1 MTAYKDIVDKAGLAT
16 FLEQTKLKFTKL
28 NGGNVVSSSNT
39 SPFIS
44 VSNNTSK
51 IDFWG
56 GATKEKGGALQLIG
70 GDNVNCGDG
79 YKNSWVLSSNGVEL
93 KGQGTKL
100 TFGDVPLPKT
110 VNNVVPDSSG
120 NISLNIPSKTS
131 DLTNDKGFLV
141 ANDIANKVDKSSLAT
156 VATSGSYND
165 LKNKPTIPD
174 ITVDTALS
182 KTSSNAIANKAVK
195 NSLYFYVG
203 NTAPADP
210 IENMIWLNPSELEQ
224 TVIDLSS
231 CVKSVNGTQPDG
243 NGNVSIEKVAT
254 ADNATADG
262 KGNVIADTYS
272 TKSQA
277 QSDMTTL
284 QSSLEAKIT
293 ALSNELAT
301 YKSTVSDLLLKLRK
315 MTYPVSLETSE
326 LSKLTSAAVGSGSI
340 YLSQSWRNFDGLLI
354 EYTDDSGRYSMTCY
368 LSTWEHERR
377 IANAL
382 ALGVNSY
389 GLFYGGIYWFCNPST
404 STNTTLTN
412 VTENCKI
419 QAIYGVKLKAVS

>member
-1 MTAYKDIVDKAGLAT
+1 MAVNKVIYNGDTLVDLTSDTISPDTMAAGVTAHAADGTPIVGL
-16 FLEQTKLKFTKL
+16 LPKVEIDNEL
-28 NGGNVVSSSNT
+28 SSSSTNPVQNKVINSALGKCAKT
-39 SPFIS
+39 N
-44 VSNNTSK
+44 VSNTFSQDQYLPIGNC
-51 IDFWG
+51 IRWQRQ
-56 GATKEKGGALQLIG
+56 QLEVGSIG
-70 GDNVNCGDG
+70 YDEYTGRAAKAKADGDG
-79 YKNSWVLSSNGVEL
+79 
-93 KGQGTKL
+93 
-100 TFGDVPLPKT
+100 
-110 VNNVVPDSSG
+110 
-120 NISLNIPSKTS
+120 NIIS
-131 DLTNDKGFLV
+131 DTYAK
-141 ANDIANKVDKSSLAT
+141 KS
-156 VATSGSYND
+156 D
-165 LKNKPTIPD
+165 IPD

-210 IENMIWLNPSELEQ
+210 IENMVWLNPSELEQ

-243 NGNVSIEKVAT
+243 NGNVSIEKVAA
-254 ADNATADG
+254 ADKATADG

-315 MTYPVSLETSE
+315 MAYPVSLETSE

-354 EYTDDSGRYSMTCY
+354 EYTDDSSRYSMTCY

-389 GLFYGGIYWFCNPST
+389 GLFYGNIYWFCNPST